1 MASFTD
7 NPQLLTNFNPYVQQ
21 LPVDAM
27 REVGMYKQA
36 KYDEGVQKI
45 QTTIDNIAGL
55 DVVRDI
61 DKGYLQSK
69 LNELGNNLKTV
80 AAGDFSNFQLVNST
94 AGMANAI
101 AKDATVQNAVLS
113 TAKYRKESAFMESQK
128 KEGKGSI
135 ENEWDF
141 KNAANKWVSS
151 NNLDESFNAS
161 YTPYVDV
168 QKKWMEVMKTLHSDL
183 SEQDIAYAAKRKDDG
198 TIDYQ
203 AAAAAMQRMSK
214 ETVSSAKIEN
224 ALRSSLTPDELNQL
238 AISGRYQFRD
248 YDTPDK
254 LAVYSTSRF
263 DNQLTLNND
272 TIEKLKGVAGLT
284 SSNPEVQKQAKS
296 IIASLEQKN
305 VELKK
310 QLGDELELIKSSDLD
325 QAKASI
331 YKNGAIEQF
340 ANANAWEHN
349 KENLMTNP
357 ILEADH
363 WEQTH
368 ALDIAKFK
376 LSQRSQTWQEYS
388 DKKGWEFDQKKLDL
402 DTQKQ
407 MAELYG
413 ASTPFETYL
422 GENTN
427 VKDPMTAM
435 IEDEEMYS
443 GAASSGIVSMVR
455 GIPGT
460 NSVQIKTA
468 IEKYKNG
475 DPNWYKLGN
484 GNSAKSIPVEW
495 RDEVD
500 NIIENQNQA
509 KRLNIGRNNIIKEIE
524 RSPEFANQQRE
535 IDNKI
540 KSVKPVTTIDAN
552 GRKLVFSPKEVAAF
566 IAKRKTIST
575 GGGAAG
581 MARTS
586 EVTYTSPLTAK
597 EQVLARAN
605 ISGTALASWK
615 KVYTA
620 VANDQTQFEKRKQ
633 EAIQAE
639 IAKRS
644 GTYVPRVTTINIGSG
659 DGSIARRT
667 WENIADVTLTRYQG
681 KGGDE
686 KLSKDD
692 IALGKS
698 WVSGEGKNNI
708 IYKKLTQGGRTYLI
722 LSKDGKDVTIP
733 LEAKE
738 ARQLPLSDPNEP
750 TAAYKDVV
758 EAQYLFN
765 GSTNPT
771 GNYQDA
777 MFGRSRMPKA
787 NLDIK
792 ADLTWNKS
800 NTAKQYVQLQL
811 NTSNGVVPLQ
821 LEDNPMSRDNA
832 MSFIGQLTK
841 SQIKQL
847 YLNSPL
853 ISDRDKQAIKNL

>member
-55 DVVRDI
+55 DVIRDV

-101 AKDATVQNAVLS
+101 AKDDKVQNAVMS
-113 TAKYRKESAFMESQK
+113 TAKYRKEAAFMESQR
-128 KEGKGSI
+128 KEGKGAI

-141 KNAANKWVSS
+141 KSAANKWISSS
-151 NNLDESFNAS
+151 NLEEGFNAN
-161 YTPYVDV
+161 YTPYIDV
-168 QKKWMEVMKTLHSDL
+168 NKKWMEVMKTLHSDL
-183 SEQDIAYAAKRKDDG
+183 SEQDVPYVRNSDG
-198 TIDYQ
+198 SIDYTKT
-203 AAAAAMQRMSK
+203 AAAMQRMSK

-238 AISGRYQFRD
+238 SISGRYQFRD
-248 YDTPDK
+248 YDTPEK
-254 LAVYSTSRF
+254 LAVYSQTRF
-263 DNQLTLNND
+263 KSQIELNDDRIKELT
-272 TIEKLKGVAGLT
+272 GLRNLST
-284 SSNPEVQKQAKS
+284 SNPETQKNAQKIIDSLAEKNITLQKQLS
-296 IIASLEQKN
+296 E
-305 VELKK
+305 EL
-310 QLGDELELIKSSDLD
+310 DMIKANPD
-325 QAKASI
+325 QAKAVI

-340 ANANAWEHN
+340 ANGYAWEHN
-349 KENLMTNP
+349 KANLMTNP

-363 WEQTH
+363 WEQKH
-368 ALDIAKFK
+368 ALDIAQYK
-376 LSQRSQTWQEYS
+376 LSVRGQNWKEYA
-388 DKKGWEFDQKKLDL
+388 DKQGWKFQQADLDL
-402 DTQKQ
+402 KTQKQ

-413 ASTPFETYL
+413 TGAPFETYL

-427 VKDPMTAM
+427 IKDPLSAM
-435 IEDEEMYS
+435 IEDEEEYS
-443 GAASSGIVSMVR
+443 KAASSGIVRMVK

-460 NSVQIKTA
+460 NSVQIKNA
-468 IEKYKNG
+468 IQKYKNG

-524 RSPEFANQQRE
+524 TSPEFIAQQRE
-535 IDNKI
+535 LDNKI
-540 KSVKPVTTIDAN
+540 KTVKPIIIRDAS
-552 GRKLVFSPKEVAAF
+552 GKTLTFSPKEIANF
-566 IAKRKTIST
+566 IAKRKTVNT

-581 MARTS
+581 MATTA
-586 EVTYTSPLTAK
+586 EVTYTAPLSAK
-597 EQVLARAN
+597 EKVLARAKL
-605 ISGTALASWK
+605 SGATLNSWK
-615 KVYTA
+615 KVYGA
-620 VANDQTQFEKRKQ
+620 VAHDHLEFEKRKQ

-639 IAKRS
+639 IEKRS
-644 GTYVPRVTTINIGSG
+644 GTYIPRVTTINVGSE

-667 WENIADVTLTRYQG
+667 WENIADAVLSRYQG

-692 IALGKS
+692 IALGKG

-708 IYKKLTQGGRTYLI
+708 VYKKLTQGGKTYLI
-722 LSKDGKDVTIP
+722 MNKDGKEVTIP
-733 LEAKE
+733 LEAME

-750 TAAYKDVV
+750 SAAYKDVV

-800 NTAKQYVQLQL
+800 NTAKQYIQLQL
-811 NTSNGVVPLQ
+811 NTANGVVPLK

-853 ISDRDKQAIKNL
+853 INDRDKQAIKNL

>member
-45 QTTIDNIAGL
+45 QTTIDNVAGL
-55 DVVRDI
+55 DVIRDV

-101 AKDATVQNAVLS
+101 AKDETVQNAVMS
-113 TAKYRKESAFMESQK
+113 TAKYRKEAAFMESQR

-141 KNAANKWVSS
+141 KNAANKWISS
-151 NNLDESFNAS
+151 GNLDESFNAN
-161 YTPYVDV
+161 YTPYIDV
-168 QKKWMEVMKTLHSDL
+168 NKKWMEVMKTLHSDL
-183 SEQDIAYAAKRKDDG
+183 SEQDISRVTKMRDDG

-203 AAAAAMQRMSK
+203 ATAAAMQRVSK
-214 ETVSSAKIEN
+214 ETISSAKIEN

-238 AISGRYQFRD
+238 SISGRYQFRD
-248 YDTPDK
+248 YDTPEK
-254 LAVYSTSRF
+254 LSVYSKTRF
-263 DNQLTLNND
+263 ESQVKLNNE
-272 TIEKLKGVAGLT
+272 TIERLKGVAGLT

-296 IIASLEQKN
+296 IIESLNEKN
-305 VELKK
+305 VKLNEQLDNELK
-310 QLGDELELIKSSDLD
+310 LITSSNLD

-349 KENLMTNP
+349 KANLMTNP
-357 ILEADH
+357 ELESDH

-368 ALDIAKFK
+368 ALDIAKYK
-376 LSQRSQTWQEYS
+376 LAVRGQNWEEYA
-388 DKKGWEFDQKKLDL
+388 DKQGWKFQQADLDL
-402 DTQKQ
+402 KTQKQ

-413 ASTPFETYL
+413 AGTPFETYL

-427 VKDPMTAM
+427 IKDPMTAM
-435 IEDEEMYS
+435 VEDEEMYS
-443 GAASSGIVSMVR
+443 KAASSGIISMVK

-460 NSVQIKTA
+460 NSVQIKNA
-468 IEKYKNG
+468 IQKYKNG

-509 KRLNIGRNNIIKEIE
+509 KRLNIGRNNIIKDVEN
-524 RSPEFANQQRE
+524 SPEFANSRVQVYE
-535 IDNKI
+535 KVKNI
-540 KSVKPVTTIDAN
+540 KPITIEDAN
-552 GRKLVFSPKEVAAF
+552 GNAITYSSKELADYA
-566 IAKRKTIST
+566 IKESISK
-575 GGGAAG
+575 
-581 MARTS
+581 
-586 EVTYTSPLTAK
+586 VPFNKK
-597 EQVLARAN
+597 EQALQNFRKRGNLIAGITDTKLKNAFSEIRRAVTP
-605 ISGTALASWK
+605 IESA
-615 KVYTA
+615 
-620 VANDQTQFEKRKQ
+620 KQ
-633 EAIQAE
+633 KAIATE

-644 GTYVPRVTTINIGSG
+644 GTYIPRVTTINIGSE

-667 WENIADVTLTRYQG
+667 WENIADVTLSRYQD

-692 IALGKS
+692 VALGKS

-733 LEAKE
+733 LEARE

-750 TAAYKDVV
+750 SAAYKDVV

-771 GNYQDA
+771 GNYKDA

-787 NLDIK
+787 NLDVK

-800 NTAKQYVQLQL
+800 NTAKQYIQLQL
-811 NTSNGVVPLQ
+811 NTANGVVPLQ

>member
-55 DVVRDI
+55 DVVRDV

-101 AKDATVQNAVLS
+101 AKDETVQNAVMS
-113 TAKYRKESAFMESQK
+113 TAKYRKEAAFMESQR

-141 KNAANKWVSS
+141 KNAANKWISS
-151 NNLDESFNAS
+151 GNLDESFNAN
-161 YTPYVDV
+161 YTPYIDV
-168 QKKWMEVMKTLHSDL
+168 NKKWMEVMKTLHSDL
-183 SEQDIAYAAKRKDDG
+183 SEQDIAYATKRKDDG

-238 AISGRYQFRD
+238 SISGRYQFRD

-254 LAVYSTSRF
+254 LAVYSKTRF
-263 DNQLTLNND
+263 ESQVKLNNE
-272 TIEKLKGVAGLT
+272 TIERLKGVAGLT

-296 IIASLEQKN
+296 IIESLEQKN
-305 VELKK
+305 TSLNKQLDDELK
-310 QLGDELELIKSSDLD
+310 LITSSNLD

-349 KENLMTNP
+349 KANLMTNP

-363 WEQTH
+363 WEQKH
-368 ALDIAKFK
+368 ALDIAQYK
-376 LSQRSQTWQEYS
+376 LSVRGQNWKEYA
-388 DKKGWEFDQKKLDL
+388 DKQGWKFQQADLDL
-402 DTQKQ
+402 KTQKQ

-413 ASTPFETYL
+413 TGAPFETYF

-427 VKDPMTAM
+427 IKDPLSAM
-435 IEDEEMYS
+435 IEDEEEYS
-443 GAASSGIVSMVR
+443 KAASSGIVSMVK

-460 NSVQIKTA
+460 NSVQIKNA

-509 KRLNIGRNNIIKEIE
+509 KRLNIGRNNIIKEVE
-524 RSPEFANQQRE
+524 SSPEFANSRVQVYE
-535 IDNKI
+535 KVKNI
-540 KSVKPVTTIDAN
+540 KPITIEDAN
-552 GRKLVFSPKEVAAF
+552 GNAITYSSKELADYA
-566 IAKRKTIST
+566 IKESISK
-575 GGGAAG
+575 
-581 MARTS
+581 
-586 EVTYTSPLTAK
+586 VPFNKK
-597 EQVLARAN
+597 EQALQNFRKRGNLIAGITDTKLKNAFSEIRRAVTP
-605 ISGTALASWK
+605 IESA
-615 KVYTA
+615 
-620 VANDQTQFEKRKQ
+620 KQ
-633 EAIQAE
+633 KAIATE

-644 GTYVPRVTTINIGSG
+644 GTYIPRVTTINIGSE

-667 WENIADVTLTRYQG
+667 WENIADVTLSRYQD

-692 IALGKS
+692 VALGKS

-733 LEAKE
+733 LEARE

-750 TAAYKDVV
+750 SAAYKDVV

-771 GNYQDA
+771 GNYKDA

-787 NLDIK
+787 NLDVK

-800 NTAKQYVQLQL
+800 NTAKQYIQLQL
-811 NTSNGVVPLQ
+811 NTANGVVPLQ

>member
-7 NPQLLTNFNPYVQQ
+7 SPQLLTNFNPYVQQ

-55 DVVRDI
+55 DVIRDV

-94 AGMANAI
+94 AGMANNI
-101 AKDATVQNAVLS
+101 AKDATVQNAVMS
-113 TAKYRKESAFMESQK
+113 TAKYRKEAAFMESQR

-141 KNAANKWVSS
+141 KNAANKWISSS
-151 NNLDESFNAS
+151 NLEEGFNAS

-168 QKKWMEVMKTLHSDL
+168 NKKWMEVMKTLHSDL

-238 AISGRYQFRD
+238 SISGRYQFRD

-263 DNQLTLNND
+263 DNQLILNND

-305 VELKK
+305 ISLKS
-310 QLGDELELIKSSDLD
+310 QLDNELELIKSSDLD
-325 QAKASI
+325 QAKAAI

-357 ILEADH
+357 VLEADH
-363 WEQTH
+363 WEQKHT
-368 ALDIAKFK
+368 
-376 LSQRSQTWQEYS
+376 
-388 DKKGWEFDQKKLDL
+388 LDL
-402 DTQKQ
+402 AQYKLAVRGQNWTEYKGKFDMDMSNKDYQLKLNKQ

-413 ASTPFETYL
+413 TGTPFETYL
-422 GENTN
+422 GENTSI
-427 VKDPMTAM
+427 KDPLSAM
-435 IEDEEMYS
+435 IDDEDMYS
-443 GAASSGIVSMVR
+443 QSASAGIVGMVK

-460 NSVQIKTA
+460 NSTQIKTA

-524 RSPEFANQQRE
+524 TSPEFIAQQRE
-535 IDNKI
+535 LDNKI
-540 KSVKPVTTIDAN
+540 KTVKPIITRDAS
-552 GRKLVFSPKEVAAF
+552 GKTLTFSPKEIANF
-566 IAKRKTIST
+566 IAKRKTVNT

-581 MARTS
+581 MSTTA
-586 EVTYTSPLTAK
+586 EVIYTAPLSAK
-597 EQVLARAN
+597 EKVLAKAN
-605 ISGTALASWK
+605 LSGTTLNSWK
-615 KVYTA
+615 KVYGA
-620 VANDQTQFEKRKQ
+620 VAHDQLEFEKRKR
-633 EAIQAE
+633 EAIQTE

-644 GTYVPRVTTINIGSG
+644 GTYVPRVTTINISSEE
-659 DGSIARRT
+659 GSIARRS
-667 WENIADVTLTRYQG
+667 WENIADATLSRYQG

-686 KLSKDD
+686 KLSKED
-692 IALGKS
+692 IVLGKS

-708 IYKKLTQGGRTYLI
+708 VYKKLTQGGKTYLI
-722 LSKDGKDVTIP
+722 MSKDGKEVTIP
-733 LEAKE
+733 LETKE

-750 TAAYKDVV
+750 SAAYKDVV

-777 MFGRSRMPKA
+777 MFGRSKMPKA

-800 NTAKQYVQLQL
+800 NTAKQYIQLHL
-811 NTSNGVVPLQ
+811 NTANGVVPLQ

-853 ISDRDKQAIKNL
+853 INDRDKQAIKNL

>member
-55 DVVRDI
+55 DVIRDV

-101 AKDATVQNAVLS
+101 AKDATVQNAVMS
-113 TAKYRKESAFMESQK
+113 TAKYRKEVAFMESQR

-141 KNAANKWVSS
+141 KNAANKWISS
-151 NNLDESFNAS
+151 GNLDESFNTS
-161 YTPYVDV
+161 YTPYIDV
-168 QKKWMEVMKTLHSDL
+168 NKKWIEVMKTLHSDL
-183 SEQDIAYAAKRKDDG
+183 SEQDIAYATKRKDDG

-238 AISGRYQFRD
+238 SISGRYQFRD
-248 YDTPDK
+248 FDTPEK
-254 LAVYSTSRF
+254 LSVYSKTRF
-263 DNQLTLNND
+263 ESQVKLNNE
-272 TIEKLKGVAGLT
+272 TIERLKGVAGLT

-296 IIASLEQKN
+296 IIESLEEKN
-305 VELKK
+305 VTLGKQLDDELK
-310 QLGDELELIKSSDLD
+310 LITSSNLD
-325 QAKASI
+325 QAKAFI

-349 KENLMTNP
+349 KANLMTNP

-368 ALDIAKFK
+368 ALDIAKYK
-376 LSQRSQTWQEYS
+376 LSVRSENWKEYA
-388 DKKGWEFDQKKLDL
+388 DRQGWKFQQADLDL
-402 DTQKQ
+402 KTQKQ

-413 ASTPFETYL
+413 TGAPFETYF

-427 VKDPMTAM
+427 IKDPLTAM
-435 IEDEEMYS
+435 VEDEEEYS
-443 GAASSGIVSMVR
+443 KAASSGIVSMVR

-460 NSVQIKTA
+460 NSVQIKNA

-509 KRLNIGRNNIIKEIE
+509 KRLNIGRNNIIKDIE
-524 RSPEFANQQRE
+524 TSPEFVNEQRV
-535 IDNKI
+535 IDSKL
-540 KSVKPVTTIDAN
+540 KAVKPITTTDSS
-552 GRKLVFSPKEVAAF
+552 GRKLTFSPKEIAAF
-566 IAKRKTIST
+566 IAKRKTVST

-586 EVTYTSPLTAK
+586 EVTYNAPLTEK
-597 EQVLARAN
+597 EKVLARAN
-605 ISGTALASWK
+605 ISGAALNSWK
-615 KVYTA
+615 KVYSA
-620 VANDQTQFEKRKQ
+620 VAKDQFEFEKRKQ
-633 EAIQAE
+633 EAIQKE

-644 GTYVPRVTTINIGSG
+644 GTYVPRVTTINISSE

-667 WENIADVTLTRYQG
+667 WENIADVTLSRYQG

-733 LEAKE
+733 LEARE

-750 TAAYKDVV
+750 SAAYRDVV

-771 GNYQDA
+771 GNYKDA

-787 NLDIK
+787 NLDVK

-800 NTAKQYVQLQL
+800 NTAKQYIQLQL
-811 NTSNGVVPLQ
+811 NTANGVVPLQ

-853 ISDRDKQAIKNL
+853 ISDKDKQAIKNL